1 MRKIESKRDVCE
13 GRGRGTRWL
22 VSPSPCGVV
31 GRGLKSEDLTTCQV
45 LEVPRGEGGGG
56 KGIAIPLIAGSST
69 MVSRVVVARG
79 TIIRPAKNLVT
90 IGETTS
96 SNRVPMFS
104 RPLPI
109 N

>member
-1 MRKIESKRDVCE
+1 M
-13 GRGRGTRWL
+13 
-22 VSPSPCGVV
+22 V

>member
-1 MRKIESKRDVCE
+1 M
-13 GRGRGTRWL
+13 
-22 VSPSPCGVV
+22 V

-45 LEVPRGEGGGG
+45 LEVPRGRGGG